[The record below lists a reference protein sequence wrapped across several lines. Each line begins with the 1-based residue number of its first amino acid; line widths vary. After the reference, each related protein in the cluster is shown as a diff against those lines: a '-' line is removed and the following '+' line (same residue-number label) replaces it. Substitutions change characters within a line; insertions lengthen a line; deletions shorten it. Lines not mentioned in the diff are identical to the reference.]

1 VPECDVDCYLQGEHA
16 TCGQRI
22 VDAARHRFQLAG
34 GDKCVAAADFV
45 KDLCPSCAT
54 CPLKAVRCAE
64 ALADGDAPTA
74 SATGNLAL
82 PY

>member
-1 VPECDVDCYLQGEHA
+1 VDCYLESEHA

-22 VDAARHRFQLAG
+22 ISAAKHRFQLAG

-54 CPLKAVRCAE
+54 CPLKASGCAA
-64 ALADGDAPTA
+64 ALADGDAPNA
-74 SATGNLAL
+74 LAAESLAL
-82 PY
+82 P

>member
-1 VPECDVDCYLQGEHA
+1 MDCYLAGERA

-22 VDAARHRFQLAG
+22 ITAAKHRFQLAG

-54 CPLKAVRCAE
+54 CPLKASGCAAALA
-64 ALADGDAPTA
+64 ALADGDAPNA
-74 SATGNLAL
+74 SAAESLAL
-82 PY
+82 P